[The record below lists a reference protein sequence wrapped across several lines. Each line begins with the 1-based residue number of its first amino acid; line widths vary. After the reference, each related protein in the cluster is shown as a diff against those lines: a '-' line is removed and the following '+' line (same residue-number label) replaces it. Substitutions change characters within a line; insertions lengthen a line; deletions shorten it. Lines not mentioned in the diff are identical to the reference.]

1 MKLSVKWP
9 VKRLNKRE
17 RRLLFIILLLAFV
30 VGNFLFLRPLF
41 DKWCRFGEELNL
53 KEVKLKKAG
62 EIVARQKALEEEF
75 SKLKTGLD
83 SSLSREEKVSN
94 LFKEVESLAQRSGLS
109 ILKIRPHRRIEET
122 GLFEQLSVELNFA
135 GDISGAVKFLY
146 NLRQH
151 SRTLDVRSLHLRPE
165 KNLLQGEIV
174 VATIYLKE

>member
-9 VKRLNKRE
+9 VKTLNKRE
-17 RRLLFIILLLAFV
+17 KRLLFIILLLAFV

-41 DKWCRFGEELNL
+41 DKWRGLGEELNL
-53 KEVKLKKAG
+53 KEMKLKKGG
-62 EIVARQKALEEEF
+62 EIVARQKVLEEKF

-83 SSLSREEKVSN
+83 SFLSREERVSN
-94 LFKEVESLAQRSGLS
+94 LFKEMESLAQRSGLS
-109 ILKIRPHRRIEET
+109 ILKIRPHRRIEDT

-146 NLRQH
+146 NLQQH
-151 SRTLDVRSLHLRPE
+151 SHTLDVRSLRLRPE
-165 KNLLQGEIV
+165 KSLLHGEIV